1 MSTRDAV
8 QPTGFVGLLH
18 LIGQAMLLP
27 FSVVQTAH
35 SQASAYDRLAHMSDA
50 ELEARGLTRGEIL
63 EEVVLR
69 GNPRAF

>member
-8 QPTGFVGLLH
+8 QPTGFVGILH
-18 LIGQAMLLP
+18 LIGQGMLLP
-27 FSVVQTAH
+27 FTSVQTAH
-35 SQASAYDRLAHMSDA
+35 RQAAAYDRLAHLSDK
-50 ELEARGLTRGEIL
+50 ELEARGLSRGEIL